1 MDESA
6 ATPPKIVLTQ
16 DDYRSIM
23 EMIDLAV
30 KGHGLALSLSA
41 CEALA
46 QKVQAVA
53 TQEAEA

>member
-1 MDESA
+1 MADN
-6 ATPPKIVLTQ
+6 PPTIVLTP
-16 DDYRSIM
+16 DDYRSII

-30 KGHGLALSLSA
+30 RGHGLALSLSV